1 MFNTLEKKYY
11 NQNYCTFVIRKES
24 NEHHIFSLL
33 DVLWVLVLNVTRSNL
48 LKKRLFFKYVQI
60 LSSNYFGHFLDTV
73 LDATITLKISSKVFP
88 FNETFLLIRDF
99 PRAVQKITCIS
110 IFVFKT
116 LNQLKFEK

>member
-73 LDATITLKISSKVFP
+73 LDATITLEISSKGFP

-99 PRAVQKITCIS
+99 PHVVQKITCMS

>member
-48 LKKRLFFKYVQI
+48 LKKRLFFKYNVCTNSEFE
-60 LSSNYFGHFLDTV
+60 LFWAFFGYGT
-73 LDATITLKISSKVFP
+73 
-88 FNETFLLIRDF
+88 
-99 PRAVQKITCIS
+99 
-110 IFVFKT
+110 
-116 LNQLKFEK
+116 